1 MSGVTNVSD
10 TVPGAGVTRRGFLG
24 TAGAFVLAA
33 TVPGLA
39 RGSAPA
45 DHPGLPGIEQRGAFA
60 PNLWLAIDPDGTV
73 LVTSHR
79 SEMGQG
85 IRTAIA
91 QIVADEL
98 EADWDRVK
106 VLQAPGDK
114 AYGDQNTDGSR
125 SILMFF
131 DTLRESGA
139 SARAMLESAAADAWG
154 VPVAEVSAANHVV
167 RHARSGKT
175 LGFGE
180 LAGPAASRPVP
191 EHVAFKSRGDYKYIG
206 KAKRHVD
213 VDDIISGNGT
223 YGADV
228 VLPGMATAV
237 IVRGPVLG
245 AAVKSVKAPRK
256 QPGYLG
262 HEVLDAPKG
271 APVFAPLG
279 GVAVLAEDTHLAR
292 TIADSLEIE
301 WTESPNDRFDS
312 NRHQAELRRA
322 VQAPQPSMFETG
334 NVTAAFEEGGTALEA
349 VYETPFLS
357 HAPMEPPC
365 AVARVSADKC
375 EVWAPV
381 QDPQSTRGLVA
392 GYLQMPPE
400 QVTINV
406 TLLGGAFGRKS
417 KPDFVLEAVELAKR
431 SMRPVRVVWSREDD
445 IHHDYFHAAS
455 AQYHK
460 ATLSESGLPDAWLQ
474 RTAFPSITTV
484 FSDDAEAPAPWELEM
499 GFSNLPYRVANQRF
513 ESKGIRPGV
522 RVGWMRSVCNIF
534 HAFGANVFVD
544 EMAAAAGID
553 PIDYRVQLMGDTS
566 QPFEV
571 PGMQAPAGH
580 AMDRARLE
588 RVMREVRDLSDWD
601 KPRAKGRGLGFAVHH
616 SFRSYVATVL
626 EVSVEGGQVNV
637 HDAFV
642 ALDCGTY
649 INPDT
654 CKGQMEGAVVFGLSL
669 ALHGQ
674 ITMANGSVQ
683 QSNFH
688 DYPVLR
694 MNECPNVAVRLIDSE
709 ELPAGVGEPGVP
721 PVAPALVNAIFA
733 ASGERHRTL
742 PLSA

>member
-1 MSGVTNVSD
+1 MSTVRTARPTNVS
-10 TVPGAGVTRRGFLG
+10 ALTRRGFLAATG
-24 TAGAFVLAA
+24 GLVLAA
-33 TVPGLA
+33 TIPGVA
-39 RGSAPA
+39 AANGPR
-45 DHPGLPGIEQRGAFA
+45 PGLPGIERRGNFA
-60 PNLWLAIDPDGTV
+60 PNLWLAIDPDGSV
-73 LVTSHR
+73 LITSHR

-98 EADWDRVK
+98 EASWDRVQ

-131 DTLRESGA
+131 DTLRAAGA
-139 SARAMLESAAADAWG
+139 SARKMLEGAAALRWG
-154 VPVAEVSAANHVV
+154 VPASEVVAADHRVTHRVSGRSLDFGALAGDAAKQAVPAEVS
-167 RHARSGKT
+167 
-175 LGFGE
+175 
-180 LAGPAASRPVP
+180 
-191 EHVAFKSRGDYKYIG
+191 FKSRDDYRYIG
-206 KAKRHVD
+206 KATSHVD
-213 VDDIISGNGT
+213 LDDIISGQGT

-228 VLPGMATAV
+228 VLPGMVTAA

-245 AAVKSVKAPRK
+245 SAVKSVRAPAAR
-256 QPGYLG
+256 PGYIG
-262 HEVLDAPKG
+262 HEVLPAPTG

-292 TIADSLEIE
+292 TIADSLEVE
-301 WTESPNDRFDS
+301 WTPSANDAFNS
-312 NRHQAELRRA
+312 AKHQAALKHA
-322 VQAPQPSMFETG
+322 VEAPQNPMFEVG
-334 NVTAAFEEGGTALEA
+334 DVDAAFAASRGKTVEA
-349 VYETPFLS
+349 TYETPFLS

-365 AVARVSADKC
+365 AVAHVTATGC

-392 GYLQMPPE
+392 GYLQMPE
-400 QVTINV
+400 DQVTINV

-417 KPDFVLEAVELAKR
+417 KPDFVLEAVELSKRAK
-431 SMRPVRVVWSREDD
+431 RPVRVVWSREDD

-460 ATLSESGLPDAWLQ
+460 ATLSGLGMPEAWLQ

-484 FSDDAEAPAPWELEM
+484 FSDAAEAPAPWELEM

-522 RVGWMRSVCNIF
+522 RIGWMRSVCNIF

-544 EMAAAAGID
+544 EMATAARVD
-553 PIDYRVQLMGDTS
+553 PIDYRLRLMGDTTT
-566 QPFEV
+566 PFEV

-580 AMDRARLE
+580 AMDRGRLQ
-588 RVMREVRDLSDWD
+588 RVMEEVRSLSQWD
-601 KPRAKGRGLGFAVHH
+601 RPRGPGRGLGFAVHH

-626 EVSVEGGQVNV
+626 EVSVVGGSVNV
-637 HDAFV
+637 HDAWV

-674 ITMANGSVQ
+674 ISMVDGVVE

-688 DYPVLR
+688 NYPVLR
-694 MNECPNVAVRLIDSE
+694 MNECPNVAVTLIDSA

-721 PVAPALVNAIFA
+721 PVAPALVNAIYDA
-733 ASGERHRTL
+733 TGNRYRSL
-742 PLSA
+742 PIQV

>member
-1 MSGVTNVSD
+1 MSVQAGGKVSNVS
-10 TVPGAGVTRRGFLG
+10 GFTRRGFL
-24 TAGAFVLAA
+24 TAAGGFVLAA
-33 TVPGLA
+33 SVPGLVRA
-39 RGSAPA
+39 NGPR
-45 DHPGLPGIEQRGAFA
+45 PGLPGIEQRGEFA
-60 PNLWLAIDPDGTV
+60 PNLWLAIEPDGSV

-98 EADWDRVK
+98 EADWDRVQ

-125 SILMFF
+125 SILLFF
-131 DTLRESGA
+131 DTLRRSGA
-139 SARAMLESAAADAWG
+139 SARQMLASAAAERWG
-154 VPVAEVSAANHVV
+154 VPVAECVAASHVV
-167 RHARSGKT
+167 THRTSGRSLNYGA
-175 LGFGE
+175 
-180 LAGPAASRPVP
+180 LAGAAAKLPVP
-191 EHVAFKSRGDYKYIG
+191 EQVEFKSRRDYRYIG
-206 KAKRHVD
+206 KPTRHVD
-213 VDDIISGNGT
+213 VDDIINGRGI

-228 VLPGMATAV
+228 VLPNMLTAA

-245 AAVKSVKAPRK
+245 AGVKSV
-256 QPGYLG
+256 QPPKPSVGYVG
-262 HEVLDAPKG
+262 YEVLEAPKG

-279 GVAVLAEDTHLAR
+279 GVAVLAEDTHTAR
-292 TIADSLEIE
+292 TVADSLEIQ
-301 WTESPNDRFDS
+301 WTASPNDNFDS
-312 NRHQAELRRA
+312 ASHQQALRQA
-322 VQAPQPSMFETG
+322 VESPQAPMFETG
-334 NVTAAFEEGGTALEA
+334 DVDAAFAAERARIVEA
-349 VYETPFLS
+349 TYETPFLS
-357 HAPMEPPC
+357 HAPMEPPV
-365 AVARVSADKC
+365 AVAQVTEAGV

-381 QDPQSTRGLVA
+381 QDPQSTRDLVA
-392 GYLQMPPE
+392 TYMQIPE
-400 QVTINV
+400 SQVSINV

-431 SMRPVRVVWSREDD
+431 TKRPVRVVWSREDD

-460 ATLSESGLPDAWLQ
+460 AKLSGSGLPDAWLQ
-474 RTAFPSITTV
+474 RTAFPSIDTV
-484 FSDDAEAPAPWELEM
+484 FSDTAEAPATWELEM

-534 HAFGANVFVD
+534 NAFGANVFVD
-544 EMAAAAGID
+544 EMATMARID
-553 PIDYRVQLMGDTS
+553 PIEYRLQLMGDTKA
-566 QPFEV
+566 PFDV
-571 PGMQAPAGH
+571 PGMQAPEGH
-580 AMDRARLE
+580 AMDRDRLR
-588 RVMREVRDLSDWD
+588 RVMEEVRELSAWEL
-601 KPRAKGRGLGFAVHH
+601 PRAPGRGLGFAVHH

-626 EVSVEGGQVNV
+626 EVSVEGNTVNV
-637 HDAFV
+637 HDAWV

-649 INPDT
+649 INPDS

-674 ITMANGSVQ
+674 ISMHEGAVT

-694 MNECPNVAVRLIDSE
+694 MNECPNVAVSLIDST

-721 PVAPALVNAIFA
+721 PVAPALVNAIYDA
-733 ASGERHRTL
+733 TGNRYRSL
-742 PLSA
+742 PIKV

>member
-1 MSGVTNVSD
+1 MNVNSITNISSA
-10 TVPGAGVTRRGFLG
+10 PLTRRGFLS

-39 RGSAPA
+39 RANGVG
-45 DHPGLPGIEQRGAFA
+45 PGLPGIEQRGTFA
-60 PNLWLAIDPDGTV
+60 PNLWLAIDPDGKV

-98 EADWDRVK
+98 EADWDRVQ

-131 DTLRESGA
+131 DTLRQSGA
-139 SARAMLESAAADAWG
+139 SARVMLEAAAADAWD
-154 VPVAEVSAANHVV
+154 VPIAECKAANHEV
-167 RHARSGKT
+167 RHAATGRT

-180 LAGPAASRPVP
+180 LAGPAAQKPVP
-191 EHVAFKSRGDYKYIG
+191 EHVAFKSRSDYRYIG

-228 VLPGMATAV
+228 VLPNMVTAV
-237 IVRGPVLG
+237 VVRGPVLG
-245 AAVKSVKAPRK
+245 AGVKSVRPPPA
-256 QPGYLG
+256 QPGLIG
-262 HEVLDAPKG
+262 HQILDAPKG

-279 GVAVLAEDTHLAR
+279 GVAVLAADTHLAR
-292 TIADSLEIE
+292 TVADSLEIE
-301 WTESPNDRFDS
+301 WTESPNDAFDS
-312 NRHQAELRRA
+312 ARHQAELR
-322 VQAPQPSMFETG
+322 
-334 NVTAAFEEGGTALEA
+334 EA
-349 VYETPFLS
+349 VRADQQSLYEVGDVAGAFARNGQAIEALYETPFLS
-357 HAPMEPPC
+357 HAPMEPPV
-365 AVARVSADKC
+365 AVASVTKDKC

-381 QDPQSTRGLVA
+381 QDPQATRGLVA
-392 GYLQMPPE
+392 GYLQVPEE

-417 KPDFVLEAVELAKR
+417 KPDFVLEAVELSKR
-431 SMRPVRVVWSREDD
+431 SKRPVRVVWSREDD
-445 IHHDYFHAAS
+445 IQHDFFHAAS

-460 ATLSESGLPDAWLQ
+460 ALLGESGLPDAWLQ

-484 FSDDAEAPAPWELEM
+484 FNDAAEAPAPWELEM
-499 GFSNLPYRVANQRF
+499 GFTNLPYRVANQRF

-544 EMAAAAGID
+544 EMAAAAGKD
-553 PIDYRVQLMGDTS
+553 PIDYRLALMGDTS
-566 QPFEV
+566 KPFEV

-588 RVMREVRDLSDWD
+588 RVMHEVRELSGWD
-601 KPRAKGRGLGFAVHH
+601 KPRAPGRGLGFAVHH
-616 SFRSYVATVL
+616 SFRSYVAVVL
-626 EVSVEGGQVNV
+626 EVSVEQGSVNV

-674 ITMANGSVQ
+674 ITMQEGSVQ

-694 MNECPNVAVRLIDSE
+694 MNECPNIAVSLIESE

-721 PVAPALVNAIFA
+721 PVAPALINAIFA

-742 PLSA
+742 PLTV